1 MADITEAWLTYRIQ
15 IMLHFISFLILTSV
29 YYAFSEADNVAV
41 KEMSMPFNGTIL
53 LDAGARLD
61 GRQLC
66 FFSRGPESTT
76 NKLIYSPYGLSVPG
90 VGVG

>member
-1 MADITEAWLTYRIQ
+1 
-15 IMLHFISFLILTSV
+15 
-29 YYAFSEADNVAV
+29 
-41 KEMSMPFNGTIL
+41 MSMPFNGTIL